1 MLSYI
6 SLKVYTNFGTLPYG
20 KTHTLLTSCIKT
32 ASSSL
37 YWQEK
42 FIFFQL
48 STWREAVQ
56 AVLFFAGSLWSGCRL
71 IFFTPSPCEDGN
83 GKLDVCIGCCPV
95 CGIGIYQI
103 PRNDGG
109 AVFVG
114 VDKIR
119 NPDAEAFG
127 FPSRKHVLRNI
138 ENKHWKKGKGGAEA
152 AW

>member
-1 MLSYI
+1 MEVKINREIRDYTESMFFGLS
-6 SLKVYTNFGTLPYG
+6 PR
-20 KTHTLLTSCIKT
+20 
-32 ASSSL
+32 
-37 YWQEK
+37 Q
-42 FIFFQL
+42 FF
-48 STWREAVQ
+48 
-56 AVLFFAGSLWSGCRL
+56 FFAGSLWSGCRL

-138 ENKHWKKGKGGAEA
+138 ENKH
-152 AW
+152 